1 MFFTDLACPVLLPAL
16 VVVLLAVGSLALPV
30 FSFASSML
38 TGLILTYKHASGV
51 VNDQLGQAPTT
62 LCTLGLSISDPDLH
76 SETLSTMTSGEEKE
90 AHRDRQ
96 QASTVVYGC
105 FFLPSVP

>member
-1 MFFTDLACPVLLPAL
+1 MP
-16 VVVLLAVGSLALPV
+16 
-30 FSFASSML
+30 
-38 TGLILTYKHASGV
+38 GV

-90 AHRDRQ
+90 AHSRGRQ

-105 FFLPSVP
+105 FFLPSLPCLLFSGLNYTMKSLADLWVRGVLSVPQSVSGCLPLHWAMHQ